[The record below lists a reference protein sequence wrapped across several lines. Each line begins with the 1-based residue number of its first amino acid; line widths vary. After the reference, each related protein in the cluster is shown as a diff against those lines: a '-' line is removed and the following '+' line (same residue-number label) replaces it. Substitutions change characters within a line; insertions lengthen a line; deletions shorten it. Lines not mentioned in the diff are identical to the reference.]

1 MKTAI
6 LYAGQGSQHAGM
18 GKDFYEA
25 SETFRNA
32 FDAAE
37 LSFDLHKMCFEDP
50 DGLLNQTEYT
60 QPCMTAFAMGVSAM
74 LKEKNVQIDYAAGL
88 SLGEYSALAFA
99 GVLDPK
105 STVETVAFRGQAMK
119 DAAEGIDC
127 GMAAIMNLEEEKLQ
141 KCCDA
146 ASSEGV
152 VSICNFNCPGQ
163 LVISGEKKAVERASA
178 LASEAGARRCIPLKV
193 SGPFHTSF
201 MAPAG
206 EKLKERFQSLTF
218 SPMQIPVMFNYL
230 GREITADDLNG
241 ADVTP
246 ESASKAVPDL
256 LVNQVQKSVRM
267 EMIIRRMLELGV
279 DTFIEVGPGK
289 TLSGFVKKTAKA
301 VGTDNYRTFSI
312 DTLEDFNTLLS
323 EL

>member
-25 SETFRNA
+25 SETFRKA

-50 DGLLNQTEYT
+50 NGLLSQTEYT
-60 QPCMTAFAMGVSAM
+60 QPCMTAFAMGVTAM

-88 SLGEYSALAFA
+88 SLGEYSALSAA

-105 STVETVAFRGQAMK
+105 ETVETVAFRGKAMK

-127 GMAAIMNLEEEKLQ
+127 GMTAVMNLEEDKLQ
-141 KCCDA
+141 ECCDK

-163 LVISGEKKAVERASA
+163 LVISGEKKAVDAASA

-193 SGPFHTSF
+193 SGPFHTSL
-201 MAPAG
+201 MSPAG
-206 EKLKERFQSLTF
+206 DKLKKRFESLTF
-218 SPMQIPVMFNYL
+218 NPMQIPVMFNYL
-230 GREITADDLNG
+230 GREITSEDLG
-241 ADVTP
+241 GQDVTP
-246 ESASKAVPDL
+246 ESTSKAVPEL
-256 LVNQVQKSVRM
+256 LVQQVQKSVRM

-301 VGTDNYRTFSI
+301 VGTDAYRTFSI
-312 DTLEDFNTLLS
+312 DTLDDFNAMIA

>member
-6 LYAGQGSQHAGM
+6 LYAGQGSQHVGM

-25 SETFRNA
+25 SETFRTA
-32 FDAAE
+32 FDAAD

-50 DGLLNQTEYT
+50 DGLLGQTEYT
-60 QPCMTAFAMGVSAM
+60 QPCMTAFAMGVTAM

-88 SLGEYSALAFA
+88 SLGEYSALSAA

-105 STVETVAFRGQAMK
+105 ETVETVAFRGQAMK

-127 GMAAIMNLEEEKLQ
+127 GMTAVMNLEESVLQ
-141 KCCDA
+141 ECCDK
-146 ASSEGV
+146 ASAEGV

-163 LVISGEKKAVERASA
+163 LVISGEKKAVDKASA

-193 SGPFHTSF
+193 SGPFHTSL
-201 MAPAG
+201 MSPAG
-206 EKLKERFQSLTF
+206 DKLAERFKSLTF
-218 SPMQIPVMFNYL
+218 NPMQIPVMFNYL
-230 GREITADDLNG
+230 GHELQSSDIDG
-241 ADVTP
+241 QEVSP
-246 ESASKAVPDL
+246 ENASKAVPEL
-256 LVNQVQKSVRM
+256 LVQQVQKSVRM

-289 TLSGFVKKTAKA
+289 TLAGFVKKTAKA

-312 DTLEDFNTLLS
+312 DTLEDFNTMLN

>member
-25 SETFRNA
+25 SETFRKA

-37 LSFDLHKMCFEDP
+37 LSFDLHEMCFEDP
-50 DGLLNQTEYT
+50 NGLLSQTEYT
-60 QPCMTAFAMGVSAM
+60 QPCMTAFAMGVTAM

-88 SLGEYSALAFA
+88 SLGEYSALSAA

-105 STVETVAFRGQAMK
+105 ETVETVAFRGKAMK

-127 GMAAIMNLEEEKLQ
+127 GMTAVMNLEEDKLQ
-141 KCCDA
+141 ECCDK

-163 LVISGEKKAVERASA
+163 LVISGEKKAVDAASA

-193 SGPFHTSF
+193 SGPFHTSL
-201 MAPAG
+201 MSPAG
-206 EKLKERFQSLTF
+206 DKLKKRFESLTF
-218 SPMQIPVMFNYL
+218 NPMQIPVMFNYL
-230 GREITADDLNG
+230 GREITSEDLG
-241 ADVTP
+241 GQDVTP
-246 ESASKAVPDL
+246 ESTSKAVPEL
-256 LVNQVQKSVRM
+256 LVQQVQKSVRM
-267 EMIIRRMLELGV
+267 EMIIRRMIELGV

-301 VGTDNYRTFSI
+301 VGTDAYRTFSI
-312 DTLEDFNTLLS
+312 DTLDDFNAMIA